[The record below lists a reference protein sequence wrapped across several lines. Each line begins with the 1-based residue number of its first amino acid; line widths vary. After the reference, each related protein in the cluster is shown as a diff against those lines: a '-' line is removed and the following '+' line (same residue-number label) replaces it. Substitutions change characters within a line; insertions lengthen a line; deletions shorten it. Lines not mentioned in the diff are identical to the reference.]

1 MKKLPTDRELL
12 KVIFDHYHK
21 DFVAYSD
28 ENKTRESKIYVPIDF
43 SDVATELGVDKDIVF
58 GRLYY
63 HLNKKYGYKEDDG
76 SLVSLYST
84 RLGNDRH
91 VVNFPLLAAV
101 LADLEQ
107 ANFRFLA
114 PMIISIVALTLSI
127 AGFIWNIV

>member
-1 MKKLPTDRELL
+1 MRRPPTDRELI
-12 KVIFDHYHK
+12 KVIFDRYHK
-21 DFVAYSD
+21 DFVTYSD
-28 ENKTRESKIYVPIDF
+28 ENKIRESKIYVPIDCAE
-43 SDVATELGVDKDIVF
+43 VGKELGVDKDIIF
-58 GRLYY
+58 GRLFY

-91 VVNFPLLAAV
+91 VVNFPLLSAV

-114 PMIISIVALTLSI
+114 PMIISIIALTLSI
-127 AGFIWNIV
+127 VGFIWNII